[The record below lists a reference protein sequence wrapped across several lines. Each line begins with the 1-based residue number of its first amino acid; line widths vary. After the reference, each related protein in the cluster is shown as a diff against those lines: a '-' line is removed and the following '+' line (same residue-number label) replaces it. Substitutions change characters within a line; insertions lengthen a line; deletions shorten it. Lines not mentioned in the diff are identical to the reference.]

1 MMLHF
6 AYGSNMSRSAMR
18 RHAPEAEPIGIAALA
33 DYRFMITQDGYASV
47 VPQRAAAVYGVLWR
61 VTPRDCVCLAHWEG
75 LAVGLY
81 RAATL
86 PVSHDGR
93 RRMALVYLARSRDE
107 GRAKAGYMELVIAA
121 ALEWQLPPD
130 YIASLG
136 RWLPKR
142 PRGAGA
148 RERVEFA
155 WT

>member
-1 MMLHF
+1 MLQSF
-6 AYGSNMSRSAMR
+6 RSAPPPCTAYCGASR
-18 RHAPEAEPIGIAALA
+18 RAIAFALPIGRALPWDSTA
-33 DYRFMITQDGYASV
+33 R
-47 VPQRAAAVYGVLWR
+47 
-61 VTPRDCVCLAHWEG
+61 
-75 LAVGLY
+75 
-81 RAATL
+81 ATL

-93 RRMALVYLARSRDE
+93 RRMALAYLARSRDE

-148 RERVEFA
+148 RERGEFA